1 MCALPQEKYAAKGTE
16 IAELQ
21 FSNVSEQLETFR
33 KHLEQFASRHKNDI
47 KKDPEFRG
55 HFQQMCARIGVDP
68 LASSKGFWAQ
78 ALGVGDFY
86 YELGVQ
92 IIEICLATR
101 DRNGGLMSFDELR
114 KRVLATS
121 GKTRQDV
128 RMILLGAIKKLH
140 LLGSGFA
147 VITAGSHRLVQS
159 VPGELS
165 MDHSTVFQKA
175 EATSYTSLEILMK
188 DLGWTEQRARAT
200 LVNCQG
206 PVAKRL
212 HPS

>member
-1 MCALPQEKYAAKGTE
+1 M
-16 IAELQ
+16 
-21 FSNVSEQLETFR
+21 
-33 KHLEQFASRHKNDI
+33 H
-47 KKDPEFRG
+47 
-55 HFQQMCARIGVDP
+55 
-68 LASSKGFWAQ
+68 SSKGFWAQ

-128 RMILLGAIKKLH
+128 
-140 LLGSGFA
+140 S
-147 VITAGSHRLVQS
+147 
-159 VPGELS
+159 
-165 MDHSTVFQKA
+165 

-200 LVNCQG
+200 LDHL
-206 PVAKRL
+206 VAEGMAWVDQQDNSGTVL
-212 HPS
+212 YWFPGLFSDGS

>member
-1 MCALPQEKYAAKGTE
+1 MSL
-16 IAELQ
+16 
-21 FSNVSEQLETFR
+21 V
-33 KHLEQFASRHKNDI
+33 
-47 KKDPEFRG
+47 
-55 HFQQMCARIGVDP
+55 
-68 LASSKGFWAQ
+68 
-78 ALGVGDFY
+78 
-86 YELGVQ
+86 VQ

-121 GKTRQDV
+121 GKTRQGCQDDLA
-128 RMILLGAIKKLH
+128 RAIKKLH

-200 LVNCQG
+200 LDHL
-206 PVAKRL
+206 VAEGMAWVDQQDNSGTVL
-212 HPS
+212 YWFPGLFSDGS